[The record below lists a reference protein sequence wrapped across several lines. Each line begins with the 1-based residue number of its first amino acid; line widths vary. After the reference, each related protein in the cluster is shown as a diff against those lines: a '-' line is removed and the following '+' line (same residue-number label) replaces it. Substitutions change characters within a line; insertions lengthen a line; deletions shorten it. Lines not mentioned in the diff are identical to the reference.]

1 MFSLWERVLSYV
13 EKNDRQYYAMFLEQL
28 FPYSFSEGRF
38 TIAANKAYLIQW
50 IQNLYARKIESII
63 AEATGSPAAVTIILN
78 PNTQGAPAVMPT
90 PVTPAPIPD
99 QTVPQPTPAAPAPMQ
114 PVPPAPVQPSMPM
127 PAPGP
132 TPAIPFPFPQAV
144 PPDAPLTPPIDVASI
159 RPKSLNEATLPSIEE
174 EIRKKHSGRTEE
186 MDLFSHAASTSATGK
201 KNVLSEFTFETF
213 VSGNCNEMAY
223 QAALAV
229 AEQIATDNYN
239 RSFNP
244 LFIYGPS
251 GLGKT
256 HLLRAIQNYL
266 PTHSKNKKA
275 VFMPSETFVNE
286 LISAIGSKTQEKFRQ
301 KYRTVDVLLL
311 DDVQFFGK
319 TESSAI
325 ELFNTFNN
333 LFDNRKNIVMTSDST
348 PENIRD
354 LEDRL
359 KSRFASGL
367 VVQISPPDFEICC
380 AILERR
386 AETDGV
392 RMPQD
397 VIEFIARHINK
408 NIRELEGAY
417 YSVKVYC
424 HLSRSEITLEKARE
438 ALKSHRAF
446 KEEKELTM
454 DLIID
459 TVCRQ
464 YDVPKAK
471 LVGKGRPKNIVI
483 PRQIAMYLCR
493 NDMGESYQSIA
504 DVFHKND
511 HTSVLQACRRVE
523 KAISSDPTMKKTIEG
538 LRELLKK

>member
-1 MFSLWERVLSYV
+1 MDMFSLWERILSYV
-13 EKNDRQYYAMFLEQL
+13 EKNDSQYYTMFLEQL
-28 FPYSFSEGRF
+28 SPYSFSEGRF
-38 TIAANKAYLIQW
+38 TIAANKSYLIQW
-50 IQNLYARKIESII
+50 LQNLYTQKIASLIE
-63 AEATGSPAAVTIILN
+63 EATGAPATVQIILN
-78 PNTQGAPAVMPT
+78 PNGDPAAAVPPVAPA
-90 PVTPAPIPD
+90 PAPIP
-99 QTVPQPTPAAPAPMQ
+99 VPAP
-114 PVPPAPVQPSMPM
+114 PDPAPFPE
-127 PAPGP
+127 
-132 TPAIPFPFPQAV
+132 TDPFPADG
-144 PPDAPLTPPIDVASI
+144 PDPLTPPIDVASI
-159 RPKSLNEATLPSIEE
+159 RPKSLAETKLPSIEDKLRE
-174 EIRKKHSGRTEE
+174 HRGQGE
-186 MDLFSHAASTSATGK
+186 MDLFSTTPPEPLAPGR
-201 KNVLSEFTFETF
+201 KNAFSEFTFETF

-229 AEQIATDNYN
+229 AEQIATNNYN
-239 RSFNP
+239 RAFNP

-266 PTHSKNKKA
+266 PAHSNGKKA

-392 RMPQD
+392 NLPQD
-397 VIEFIARHINK
+397 VVEFIARHINK

-424 HLSRSEITLEKARE
+424 HIARREISLDAAKE
-438 ALKSHRAF
+438 ALKSHSAF
-446 KEEKELTM
+446 KESKELTM

-464 YDVPKAK
+464 YDVPRAK
-471 LVGKGRPKNIVI
+471 LVGKSRPKNIVI

-523 KAISSDPTMKKTIEG
+523 KAIATDPTMKKTIDG